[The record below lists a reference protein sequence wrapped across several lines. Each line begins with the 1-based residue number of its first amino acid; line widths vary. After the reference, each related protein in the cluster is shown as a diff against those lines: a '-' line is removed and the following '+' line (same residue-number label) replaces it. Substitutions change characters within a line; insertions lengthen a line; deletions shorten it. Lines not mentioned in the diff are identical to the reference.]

1 MIEMQELI
9 FEAPTLAGSE
19 LEEDKWLREKLA
31 FYRLLPTLL
40 GSLRGKWVAIHN
52 ETVFEVGD
60 SFHGVLAVVGERLPK
75 TDIYIQL
82 VDEKMPVVRMSSP
95 RLAWR

>member
-1 MIEMQELI
+1 MIAMQEQI
-9 FEAPTLAGSE
+9 FEAPVLSQIESAD
-19 LEEDKWLREKLA
+19 DKWLREKLA

-52 ETVFEVGD
+52 EAVFEVGD
-60 SFHGVLAVVGERLPK
+60 SLHGVLALVGERLPK

-95 RLAWR
+95 RLARR